1 MGAKSVFEAEGPG
14 RQHDTQLVLSQSG
27 YDRSLSDEK
36 IQFLIETDPLIVAR
50 ELHRHEVAVGAA
62 HCP

>member
-36 IQFLIETDPLIVAR
+36 IQFVDLNRDELIRSSLRANYT
-50 ELHRHEVAVGAA
+50 GMK
-62 HCP
+62 